1 MSAKASDA
9 ELRHSAVDRLKAS
22 FNTIS
27 TRKLVKTNFTSHTLP
42 DNAEARV
49 AVACSQLPES
59 LDLGRANTNPVVYN
73 PSKMKLC
80 LLWKPDNPEVSHEE
94 QCYGGKKNTGPSLL
108 QSTSNP
114 SLLLAIWLMKYITN
128 LLVCHHKLASLQTVG
143 NGSTLSENK
152 RVLEE
157 KALLQSQ
164 FDVFRKHPGPHS
176 IPVRCGNGLIFSLP
190 QPRKKE
196 LSHRPSSQGIAGLQ
210 N

>member
-80 LLWKPDNPEVSHEE
+80 LLWKPDNPEVNHEE

-128 LLVCHHKLASLQTVG
+128 SLVCRQWEMVQHSQRTREYWRKKPCFSPSLMFLG
-143 NGSTLSENK
+143 
-152 RVLEE
+152 
-157 KALLQSQ
+157 
-164 FDVFRKHPGPHS
+164 S
-176 IPVRCGNGLIFSLP
+176 IPVHTLYQYVVVMDSSFLCHNQERRSLATDP
-190 QPRKKE
+190 VVR
-196 LSHRPSSQGIAGLQ
+196 GLQ
-210 N
+210 DSRTEPKC